1 MSQLQ
6 SLKVA
11 AEQAVV
17 KITKANEDLN
27 KTLSALGA
35 GATAQQDLINQ
46 IAQKEADLGQL
57 EVQFNEKQRAAEV
70 KFDLDLKAR
79 QAQIVTEVLA
89 SQGKTVIDTEV
100 LNKLR
105 TDYQTLTTN
114 YRVELEKEV
123 NEVKRSAE
131 AGKAAAIRTKEL
143 ELQVASAEQKA
154 QITSLNEKNTLLAQ
168 QVDDY
173 KVQIAEDREARVQEA
188 QARGNAVVNVS
199 SGK

>member
-27 KTLSALGA
+27 KTLAALGA
-35 GATAQQDLINQ
+35 GASAQQELINQ
-46 IAQKEADLGQL
+46 IAQREADLNQL
-57 EVQFNEKQRAAEV
+57 NVQFNEKQRAAEV

-89 SQGKTVIDTEV
+89 SQGKTVIDTEA

-105 TDYQTLTTN
+105 TDYQALTAN
-114 YRVELEKEV
+114 YRTELDKEV
-123 NEVKRSAE
+123 TEVKR
-131 AGKAAAIRTKEL
+131 AAAASTAAQIRTKEL
-143 ELQVASAEQKA
+143 ELQASSAAQAA
-154 QITSLNEKNTLLAQ
+154 QITSLTEKNTLLQQ
-168 QVDDY
+168 QVADY
-173 KVQIAEDREARVQEA
+173 KAQIAEDREARVQEA
-188 QARGNAVVNVS
+188 QARGNAVVNVQ

>member
-27 KTLSALGA
+27 KTLAALGA
-35 GATAQQDLINQ
+35 GASAQQELINQ
-46 IAQKEADLGQL
+46 IAQREADLNQL
-57 EVQFNEKQRAAEV
+57 NVQFNEKQRAAEV

-89 SQGKTVIDTEV
+89 SQGKTVIDTEA

-105 TDYQTLTTN
+105 TDYQALTAN
-114 YRVELEKEV
+114 YRTELDKEV
-123 NEVKRSAE
+123 TEVKR
-131 AGKAAAIRTKEL
+131 AAAASTAAQIRTKEL
-143 ELQVASAEQKA
+143 ELQASSASQAA
-154 QITSLNEKNTLLAQ
+154 QITSLTEKNTLLQQ
-168 QVDDY
+168 QVADY
-173 KVQIAEDREARVQEA
+173 KAQIAEDREARVQEA
-188 QARGNAVVNVS
+188 QARGNAVVNVQ